1 MLGNDC
7 DIVRLKVES
16 HLIKWINSAI
26 QLIIKEYRKESFS
39 VKEIQLNSPEFNR
52 VLKNMQLENLH
63 LSQSLQQKA
72 LEIVNSGM
80 PVTPALIK
88 EALANGEIQ

>member
-1 MLGNDC
+1 MG
-7 DIVRLKVES
+7 IVGRKVEI
-16 HLIKWINSAI
+16 HLIKWINPAI

-63 LSQSLQQKA
+63 LSHSLQQKA

-88 EALANGEIQ
+88 EALAHGEIQ

>member
-1 MLGNDC
+1 M
-7 DIVRLKVES
+7 
-16 HLIKWINSAI
+16 IKWINPAI
-26 QLIIKEYRKESFS
+26 QLIIKDYRKESFS

-63 LSQSLQQKA
+63 LSHSLQQKA

>member
-1 MLGNDC
+1 M
-7 DIVRLKVES
+7 
-16 HLIKWINSAI
+16 IKWINSAKK
-26 QLIIKEYRKESFS
+26 LIIKEYRKESFS
-39 VKEIQLNSPEFNR
+39 VKDIQLNSPEFNR

-63 LSQSLQQKA
+63 LSHSLQQKA
-72 LEIVNSGM
+72 LEIVNSGI

>member
-1 MLGNDC
+1 
-7 DIVRLKVES
+7 
-16 HLIKWINSAI
+16 LIKWINSAKK
-26 QLIIKEYRKESFS
+26 LIIKEYRKESFS

-63 LSQSLQQKA
+63 LSHSLQQKA
-72 LEIVNSGM
+72 LEIVNSGI

>member
-1 MLGNDC
+1 M
-7 DIVRLKVES
+7 
-16 HLIKWINSAI
+16 IKWINPAI
-26 QLIIKEYRKESFS
+26 KLIIKEYRKESFS

-63 LSQSLQQKA
+63 LSHSLQQKA

>member
-1 MLGNDC
+1 
-7 DIVRLKVES
+7 
-16 HLIKWINSAI
+16 LIKWINSAKK
-26 QLIIKEYRKESFS
+26 LIIKEYRKESFS

-63 LSQSLQQKA
+63 LSHSLQQKA